1 MKNRGKYSSGNGFI
15 GLLLLL
21 TLPLAGNRPAL
32 GATTDFDGNGKT
44 AIAFYRP
51 GGPWNTVPVLFR
63 NPDGSWGSTNA
74 TAPDWAN
81 QPGVIA
87 VPGDFDGNGKTAIA
101 FYRPGGPWNTVPI
114 LFRNPDG
121 SWGSTNATA
130 PDWANQPG
138 VIAYPGTSMVTA
150 RPPSRSI
157 APAGPGTPCRSSS
170 AIPMAVGARRMRL
183 RQAGRTSQV

>member
-1 MKNRGKYSSGNGFI
+1 MPI
-15 GLLLLL
+15 
-21 TLPLAGNRPAL
+21 
-32 GATTDFDGNGKT
+32 
-44 AIAFYRP
+44 
-51 GGPWNTVPVLFR
+51 LFR

-101 FYRPGGPWNTVPI
+101 FYRPGGPWNTVPVLFRNPDGSWGSTNATAPGWANQPGVIAVPGDFDGNGKTAIAFYRQGGPWSTVPI

-130 PDWANQPG
+130 PGWANQPG
-138 VIAYPGTSMVTA
+138 VIAVREFDG
-150 RPPSRSI
+150 RSLVDTVYD
-157 APAGPGTPCRSSS
+157 GGD
-170 AIPMAVGARRMRL
+170 
-183 RQAGRTSQV
+183 